1 MDVITKSKNFALY
14 SNKVNSHARMYIT
27 QGEYATPLATFTL
40 YDGDSVFNLT
50 GIQNSSILCS
60 VYLTNNINRAVTLP
74 VTIVDAA
81 AGKITVAT
89 TQELT
94 ATYDGNGFD
103 CYVQIVSQSTLRKWS
118 GMKIFVQPDPTLD
131 IIAQSPNAQ
140 TLIDALNK
148 LALINGGTGTV
159 TVDDALSTSS
169 ANPVQNKKITAKINE
184 IDEYLSG
191 HSFMYDAYG
200 RIFSYTDA
208 TVINSSH
215 FSNKQVAETNG
226 CYVWLCKKVTS
237 VQSGALPD
245 AQYIRQIIYEGSDA
259 SNLTLASEYQSVNLR
274 VGRWNHSVFYML
286 ATLAYLYNNTLKTGD
301 AYSKTDSDSRY
312 RKTSTKI
319 TIDDFAT
326 ALANLINGKA
336 DSANVYTKTESDNK
350 YELLGHKI
358 QSNNPISSSRQT
370 TTADNANY
378 PSVAA
383 LKTFIFNNFYTMAEI
398 DNLLDGV
405 LDADDDESIVSVL
418 SKAPFKLMLIS
429 FLGFPSLSVLFCFFP
444 KLTFAVTNCFI

>member
-191 HSFMYDAYG
+191 HSFMYDA
-200 RIFSYTDA
+200 F
-208 TVINSSH
+208 
-215 FSNKQVAETNG
+215 
-226 CYVWLCKKVTS
+226 
-237 VQSGALPD
+237 
-245 AQYIRQIIYEGSDA
+245 
-259 SNLTLASEYQSVNLR
+259 
-274 VGRWNHSVFYML
+274 
-286 ATLAYLYNNTLKTGD
+286 
-301 AYSKTDSDSRY
+301 
-312 RKTSTKI
+312 
-319 TIDDFAT
+319 
-326 ALANLINGKA
+326 
-336 DSANVYTKTESDNK
+336 
-350 YELLGHKI
+350 
-358 QSNNPISSSRQT
+358 
-370 TTADNANY
+370 
-378 PSVAA
+378 
-383 LKTFIFNNFYTMAEI
+383 
-398 DNLLDGV
+398 
-405 LDADDDESIVSVL
+405 
-418 SKAPFKLMLIS
+418 
-429 FLGFPSLSVLFCFFP
+429 
-444 KLTFAVTNCFI
+444 